1 MNTRF
6 ASFEA
11 ARVLVPGTTF
21 ALLLALYAWSFLEV
35 RLGGPW
41 PWGPQA
47 AAFVFA
53 ALASGLT
60 MYAREAPKRRR
71 AFQSNQP
78 SSHVQQIA
86 RGLKGADALSDDE
99 ARKFY
104 FHLLN
109 HYMPPVAHDKIF
121 FFGTVYHIMV
131 HVRRTTFWFGL
142 LTVVSILWHLTEG
155 GVLSEISGL
164 VLLCISVWTVYA
176 LNIGSNKADR
186 NMQESYH
193 DQILW
198 METNRPLIEK
208 LLRTRRLYE
217 RPGTA

>member
-6 ASFEA
+6 AAYEA
-11 ARVLVPGTTF
+11 ARILIPGLTF
-21 ALLLALYAWSFLEV
+21 ALLLALYAWAFLEPY
-35 RLGGPW
+35 LGGPW
-41 PWGPQA
+41 PIGPQVA
-47 AAFVFA
+47 SFVFA

-60 MYAREAPKRRR
+60 MYARETPKRRR
-71 AFQSNQP
+71 AFQENQP
-78 SSHVQQIA
+78 SAHLQQIA

-99 ARKFY
+99 ARRFY

-109 HYMPPVAHDKIF
+109 HHMPPLPHDKIF

-131 HVRRTTFWFGL
+131 HVRRTTFWFGI
-142 LTVVSILWHLTEG
+142 LTGVSILWHLSTG
-155 GVLSEISGL
+155 GTLPEAAGL
-164 VLLCISVWTVYA
+164 TLLCASAWTVYG

-198 METNRPLIEK
+198 MESNRPLIER
-208 LLRTRRLYE
+208 LLKSRHLYQKAE
-217 RPGTA
+217 SA